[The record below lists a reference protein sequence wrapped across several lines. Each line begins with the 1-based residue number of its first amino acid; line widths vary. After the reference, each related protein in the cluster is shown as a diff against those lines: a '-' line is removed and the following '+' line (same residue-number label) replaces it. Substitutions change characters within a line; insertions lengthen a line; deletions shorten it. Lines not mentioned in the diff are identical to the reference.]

1 MIALRSGEGERMK
14 WTIASVAVACAC
26 ASSVLAVAQTAHQ
39 GVQNDGERFASPMV
53 LETPLATFDE
63 AASRLPGWRVL
74 AETTRLSRFLCEGI
88 SVPLLSAK
96 ASEKIDKEGMQSLEI
111 ALTLAS
117 VRHEDKDVDL
127 LIELVRDGQVLAHT
141 HLPAVEVEER
151 SRTSR
156 QVRWKVA
163 SREIA
168 SKPASLIRVTVAVPG
183 IDSAA
188 SRPAVVPAAP
198 LGPSPSPATSTEE
211 PGAQS
216 PPPPMASAAR

>member
-1 MIALRSGEGERMK
+1 MK
-14 WTIASVAVACAC
+14 WTVASVAVACAC
-26 ASSVLAVAQTAHQ
+26 ASSALAPAQTAHQ
-39 GVQNDGERFASPMV
+39 GVRNDGERFASPMV
-53 LETPLATFDE
+53 LETPLTTFDD

-74 AETTRLSRFLCEGI
+74 ADTTRLSRFLCEGI

-127 LIELVRDGQVLAHT
+127 LIELVHEGQVLAHT
-141 HLPAVEVEER
+141 HLPAVEVEEG

-156 QVRWKVA
+156 QMRWKVP
-163 SREIA
+163 SRAID
-168 SKPASLIRVTVAVPG
+168 SKPAGLIRVTVGVPG

-188 SRPAVVPAAP
+188 SRPVVVPPAP
-198 LGPSPSPATSTEE
+198 LAPPPQSPSTSTEE

-216 PPPPMASAAR
+216 TPPSPPSSADKRAGLPRVGS